1 MRRKITNE
9 TWEQIKTAYAAGIGL
24 REIARKMEIPEGS
37 VLAYAKRHGWTQQIQ
52 VATGQLSVMQSDAI
66 TPVQSVPQSL
76 AVILSEHERET
87 KLSLARSAR
96 RMAKDAEQATLRES
110 SYVHKVAQT
119 AGIVH
124 QWDAREKNPN
134 AILNVAILTG
144 AEKPERVIDARE
156 CQDSGD

>member
-9 TWEQIKTAYAAGIGL
+9 AWEQIKTAYAAGIGL

-37 VLAYAKRHGWTQQIQ
+37 VLA
-52 VATGQLSVMQSDAI
+52 GQLSVMQSDAI